1 MGRMLISGLVG
12 VMMAGTEI
20 STAVVMG
27 RMLIWG
33 VCGCGAVV
41 KEMGGRGVTEVLIG
55 LTMEVDTSE

>member
-33 VCGCGAVV
+33 VYGCGAVV
-41 KEMGGRGVTEVLIG
+41 KEMGGRGVTEVLMG